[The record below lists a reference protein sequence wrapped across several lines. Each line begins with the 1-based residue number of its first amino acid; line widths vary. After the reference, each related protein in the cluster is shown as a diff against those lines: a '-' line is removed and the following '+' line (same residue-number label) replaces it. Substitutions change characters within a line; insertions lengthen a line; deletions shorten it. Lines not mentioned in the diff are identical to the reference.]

1 MRTTASGNR
10 VGNLSIVLLSA
21 TATLAFLPMA
31 LAAED
36 SPGWAY
42 PVNPP
47 DFKPT
52 PDDGSTR
59 RVPDS
64 TAGYTAAQVRDLF
77 AAPDW
82 HREDHPPMPPVVA
95 NGRKPDVNACG
106 VCHRA
111 EGTGGP
117 ENASLAGLPMAYI
130 VQQMADYKSGA
141 RSTAVPGR
149 APQALMIK
157 TAKAATDE
165 EVREAAAY
173 FSALKPKANI
183 RVVESD
189 NAPRTHVH
197 GWFLTK
203 SEPAAEESLGKRI
216 VEVPDDLYRFESRD
230 TRVTFSAY
238 VPRGSVARGQKLVT
252 DSSHGPPCTTCHGSD
267 LRGVNAAPSI
277 AGRSPSYMFRQLHEF
292 KTGVR
297 AGPGAAPMKDS
308 MSRLDPDDM
317 IAIAAYLGTLKP

>member
-10 VGNLSIVLLSA
+10 VSKLSIVLLSA
-21 TATLAFLPMA
+21 TATLASLPIA
-31 LAAED
+31 LATED

-52 PDDGSTR
+52 PDDGSIR

-64 TAGYTAAQVRDLF
+64 TAGYTLAQARDLF
-77 AAPDW
+77 VAPDW
-82 HREDHPPMPPVVA
+82 HPEDHPQMPPVVA
-95 NGRKPDVNACG
+95 SGRKPDVYACG
-106 VCHRA
+106 FCHRA

-117 ENASLAGLPMAYI
+117 ENASLAGLSMAYI

-141 RSTAVPGR
+141 RSTAIPSRV
-149 APQALMIK
+149 PQALMIK
-157 TAKAATDE
+157 AAKAATDD

-173 FSALKPKANI
+173 FSALKPKVNI
-183 RVVESD
+183 KVVESD
-189 NAPRTHVH
+189 SGPRTHVY

-203 SEPAAEESLGKRI
+203 SEPAAEEPLGKRI
-216 VEVPDDLYRFESRD
+216 IEVPDDLYRFESRD

-252 DSSHGPPCTTCHGSD
+252 DSSQGPPCTTCHGSD
-267 LRGVNAAPSI
+267 LRGVNAVPSI

-292 KTGVR
+292 RTGAR
-297 AGPGAAPMKDS
+297 AGPGAGSMKDS
-308 MSRLDPDDM
+308 MSRLDPDGM